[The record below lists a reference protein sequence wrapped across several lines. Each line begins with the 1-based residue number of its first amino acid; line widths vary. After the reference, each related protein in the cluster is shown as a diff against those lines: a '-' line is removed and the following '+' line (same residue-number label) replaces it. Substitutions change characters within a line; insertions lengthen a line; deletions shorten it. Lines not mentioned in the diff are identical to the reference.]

1 MIGVSCSTYGTE
13 YDFAGKEDYCTVTVS
28 PHGTQNDTLLLGLLL
43 PFWTLLSLTFR
54 LTFPSWLSERR
65 PFGIF
70 FIIIFSLPQN
80 IIQDHSSHCHV
91 NNDYSQLFIPS
102 SELHSIP
109 PKVSAIS
116 PLWIWQKYLKFNIKD
131 KNSWSNSN
139 LVQFQHYPPRWKLH
153 NVANCARWK
162 TRTRFKDFFFYRC
175 QLCIH
180 SITKYCW
187 LIFLNIPLI
196 HSHSPSLL
204 PPYTQMPSILM
215 WPN

>member
-1 MIGVSCSTYGTE
+1 MLSLWNWILFCRKG
-13 YDFAGKEDYCTVTVS
+13 
-28 PHGTQNDTLLLGLLL
+28 GLLHGYSL
-43 PFWTLLSLTFR
+43 SPRHSEWHTSPGSSLTFLATPQFNFQAHISLIGWVREGR
-54 LTFPSWLSERR
+54 LAF
-65 PFGIF
+65 F
-70 FIIIFSLPQN
+70 FIIIFSLPPN

-139 LVQFQHYPPRWKLH
+139 LVQFQHYLPRWKLH
-153 NVANCARWK
+153 NMANCARWK
-162 TRTRFKDFFFYRC
+162 MWTRFKDFFFYRC

-187 LIFLNIPLI
+187 PIFLNISLS